1 MQHPS
6 TLDASTLARLR
17 QLAARF
23 ATRAPAHDR
32 SGDIATENLAELHQA
47 GLLGLSVPVAHG
59 GRGAPL
65 RDLVTV
71 VATLAG
77 GDPSTALIVAMQ
89 YLQHAA
95 IAAAATWPE
104 DLRRR
109 VGESAVREGALLNAL
124 RVEPDLGTPS
134 RGGRPAT
141 RLRREAGRWRLDGTK
156 IYSTGSTALRWGLA
170 WVSTDEDPFRTG
182 QVLVDMRAPG
192 IRIEPT
198 WHQMGMRATGSNTV
212 IFDNVTVPDDA
223 IVDLRPPEAW
233 KDGDS
238 FTARWHA
245 ILVAALY
252 DAVARSGRDWLVS
265 FLHERVPSALGRP
278 LATLPRFEM
287 LLGEIDSLLMSNAAV
302 LSHALSREEGGTL
315 DLADANLAKYVMTE
329 NAIRAT
335 ERAIAAIGNPGL
347 SQDNPLER
355 HYRDVLCGRIHTP
368 QSDTALMLSG
378 RKALNE
384 RLKTGA

>member
-1 MQHPS
+1 MTM
-6 TLDASTLARLR
+6 TLPCTQAELR
-17 QLAARF
+17 ALAARF

-32 SGDIATENLAELHQA
+32 SGEIATENLAELQQA
-47 GLLGLSVPVAHG
+47 GLLGLSVPRAFG
-59 GRGAPL
+59 GQAAPL
-65 RDLVTV
+65 RDIVTV
-71 VATLAG
+71 VATLAQ
-77 GDPSTALIVAMQ
+77 GDPSTALIVGMQ

-95 IAAAATWPE
+95 IAASDTWPE
-104 DLRRR
+104 ALRRR

-141 RLRREAGRWRLDGTK
+141 RIRRDAQGWRLDGTK
-156 IYSTGSTALRWGLA
+156 IYSTGSTALRWGLV
-170 WVSTDEDPFRTG
+170 WVSTEEEPFRTG

-192 IRIEPT
+192 IHIERT

-212 IFDNVTVPDDA
+212 VFDNVRLPDDA
-223 IVDLRPPEAW
+223 IADLRAPEDW
-233 KDGDS
+233 REKDS
-238 FTARWHA
+238 FVAIWHA
-245 ILVAALY
+245 IVIAALY

-265 FLHERVPSALGRP
+265 FLHGRVPSGLGKP
-278 LATLPRFEM
+278 LATLPRFEV
-287 LLGEIDSLLMSNAAV
+287 LLGEIEALLLPNTAL
-302 LSHALSREEGGTL
+302 LSHALAREEDGTL
-315 DLADANLAKYVMTE
+315 TLADANMVKYVMTE

-335 ERAIAAIGNPGL
+335 ERAIAAIGNPAL

-378 RKALNE
+378 RTALA
-384 RLKTGA
+384 RAHHP